1 MTSKEI
7 IIENKVGLYAKPA
20 TLFVQAAAKFR
31 SDILVSKEEKH
42 ANAKSLLGVLSL
54 GICRGNT
61 ITLTAS
67 GVDEEAA
74 VEALSS
80 RLSSDISEEDLVG
93 SARSFA

>member
-54 GICRGNT
+54 GICRGNR

-80 RLSSDISEEDLVG
+80 LLSSNFSEEDLVE

>member
-54 GICRGNT
+54 GICRGNR

-80 RLSSDISEEDLVG
+80 LLSSNLSEEEIGESV
-93 SARSFA
+93 RSFA

>member
-20 TLFVQAAAKFR
+20 TLFVQAAARYR
-31 SDILVSKEEKH
+31 SDILISKEEKH

-54 GICRGNT
+54 GICRGNR

-74 VEALSS
+74 LDALSS
-80 RLSSDISEEDLVG
+80 LLSSNFAEED
-93 SARSFA
+93 SAESVKSFA

>member
-20 TLFVQAAAKFR
+20 TLFVQAAARFR
-31 SDILVSKEEKH
+31 SDILISKEEKH

-54 GICRGNT
+54 GICRGNR

-74 VEALSS
+74 VDALSS
-80 RLSSDISEEDLVG
+80 LLSSNFAEEDSSESVK
-93 SARSFA
+93 SFA

>member
-7 IIENKVGLYAKPA
+7 IIENKVGLYAKPS
-20 TLFVQAAAKFR
+20 TLFVQAAARFR
-31 SDILVSKEEKH
+31 SDILISKEEKH

-54 GICRGNT
+54 GICRGNR

-74 VEALSS
+74 LDALSS
-80 RLSSDISEEDLVG
+80 LLSSNFAEEDSSESVK
-93 SARSFA
+93 SFA

>member
-1 MTSKEI
+1 MISKEI

-20 TLFVQAAAKFR
+20 TLFVQAAARFR
-31 SDILVSKEEKH
+31 SDILISKEEKH

-54 GICRGNT
+54 GICRGNR

-74 VEALSS
+74 LDALSS
-80 RLSSDISEEDLVG
+80 LLSSNFAEEDSSESVK
-93 SARSFA
+93 SFA

>member
-20 TLFVQAAAKFR
+20 TLFVQAAARFR
-31 SDILVSKEEKH
+31 SDILISKEEKH

-54 GICRGNT
+54 GICRGNR

-74 VEALSS
+74 LDALTSLLSS
-80 RLSSDISEEDLVG
+80 NFAEEDSSESVKT
-93 SARSFA
+93 FA

>member
-1 MTSKEI
+1 MTSKDI

-20 TLFVQAAAKFR
+20 TLFVQAAARFR
-31 SDILVSKEEKH
+31 SDILISKEEKH

-54 GICRGNT
+54 GICRGNR

-74 VEALSS
+74 IDALSS
-80 RLSSDISEEDLVG
+80 LLSSSLKEEDLAESVG
-93 SARSFA
+93 SFA

>member
-20 TLFVQAAAKFR
+20 TVFVQAAAKFR

-54 GICRGNT
+54 GICRGNR

-80 RLSSDISEEDLVG
+80 LLSSNQSEEDLIE
-93 SARSFA
+93 SARIFA

>member
-7 IIENKVGLYAKPA
+7 IIDNKVGLYAKPA
-20 TLFVQAAAKFR
+20 TLFVQAAARFR
-31 SDILVSKEEKH
+31 SDILISKEEKH

-54 GICRGNT
+54 GICRGNR

-74 VEALSS
+74 IDALSS
-80 RLSSDISEEDLVG
+80 LLSSNFAEEDSSESVK
-93 SARSFA
+93 SFA

>member
-20 TLFVQAAAKFR
+20 TLFVQTAARFR
-31 SDILVSKEEKH
+31 SDVMISKEEKH

-54 GICRGNT
+54 GICRGNS

-74 VEALSS
+74 LDALSS
-80 RLSSDISEEDLVG
+80 LLSSNFAEEDNTESVKV
-93 SARSFA
+93 FA

>member
-7 IIENKVGLYAKPA
+7 IIDNKVGLYAKPA
-20 TLFVQAAAKFR
+20 TLFVQAAARFR
-31 SDILVSKEEKH
+31 SDILISKEEKH

-54 GICRGNT
+54 GICRGNR

-74 VEALSS
+74 LDALSS
-80 RLSSDISEEDLVG
+80 LLSSNFAEED
-93 SARSFA
+93 SAESVKSFA

>member
-20 TLFVQAAAKFR
+20 TLFVQAAARFR
-31 SDILVSKEEKH
+31 SDILISKEEKH

-54 GICRGNT
+54 GICRGNR
-61 ITLTAS
+61 ITHTAS

-74 VEALSS
+74 LDALSS
-80 RLSSDISEEDLVG
+80 LLSSNFAEEDFSESVK
-93 SARSFA
+93 SFA

>member
-20 TLFVQAAAKFR
+20 TLFVQAAARFR
-31 SDILVSKEEKH
+31 SDILISKEEKH

-54 GICRGNT
+54 GICRGNR

-74 VEALSS
+74 IDALSS
-80 RLSSDISEEDLVG
+80 LLSSNFAEEDSSESVK
-93 SARSFA
+93 SFA

>member
-20 TLFVQAAAKFR
+20 TLFVQTAARFR
-31 SDILVSKEEKH
+31 SDVMISKEEKH

-54 GICRGNT
+54 GICRGNS

-74 VEALSS
+74 LDALSS
-80 RLSSDISEEDLVG
+80 LLSSNFAEEDNTEFVKV
-93 SARSFA
+93 FA

>member
-7 IIENKVGLYAKPA
+7 IIENKIGLYAKPA

-54 GICRGNT
+54 GICRGNR

-80 RLSSDISEEDLVG
+80 LLSSDISEEDLVE
-93 SARSFA
+93 SVRSFA

>member
-1 MTSKEI
+1 MTSKEV

-20 TLFVQAAAKFR
+20 TLFVQAAARFR
-31 SDILVSKEEKH
+31 SDILISKEEKH
-42 ANAKSLLGVLSL
+42 ANAKSLLGGLSL
-54 GICRGNT
+54 GISKGNR

-74 VEALSS
+74 VDALSS
-80 RLSSDISEEDLVG
+80 LLSSDFTEEDLAE

>member
-20 TLFVQAAAKFR
+20 TLFVQAAARFR
-31 SDILVSKEEKH
+31 SDILISKEEKH

-54 GICRGNT
+54 GICRGNK

-74 VEALSS
+74 LDALSS
-80 RLSSDISEEDLVG
+80 LLSSNFAEEDSSESVK
-93 SARSFA
+93 SFA

>member
-20 TLFVQAAAKFR
+20 TLFVQAAARYR
-31 SDILVSKEEKH
+31 SDILISKEEKH

-54 GICRGNT
+54 GICRGNR
-61 ITLTAS
+61 ITLTTS

-74 VEALSS
+74 LDALTSLLTS
-80 RLSSDISEEDLVG
+80 NFAEED
-93 SARSFA
+93 SAEAAKSFA

>member
-20 TLFVQAAAKFR
+20 TLFVQAAARFR
-31 SDILVSKEEKH
+31 SDILISKEEKH

-54 GICRGNT
+54 GICRGNR

-74 VEALSS
+74 LDALSS
-80 RLSSDISEEDLVG
+80 LLSSNFAEEDSSESVK
-93 SARSFA
+93 SFA

>member
-20 TLFVQAAAKFR
+20 TLFVQAAARYR
-31 SDILVSKEEKH
+31 SDILISKAEKH

-54 GICRGNT
+54 GICRGNR
-61 ITLTAS
+61 ITLTTS

-74 VEALSS
+74 LDALTSLLTSNFAEEESAEA
-80 RLSSDISEEDLVG
+80 
-93 SARSFA
+93 AKSFA